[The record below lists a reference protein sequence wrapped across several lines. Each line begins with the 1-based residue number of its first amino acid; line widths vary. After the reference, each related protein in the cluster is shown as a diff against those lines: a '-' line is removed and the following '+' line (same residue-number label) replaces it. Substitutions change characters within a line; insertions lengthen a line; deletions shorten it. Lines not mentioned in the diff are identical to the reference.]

1 MFSLS
6 DCKAFLQK
14 FNEVA
19 ESEVEKEESK
29 DASDT
34 AGLLEKL
41 TVEETKTEEKPVEKE
56 KTEVEAEE
64 KKKCEPE
71 KADDEKKTEEAV
83 PST

>member
-1 MFSLS
+1 M
-6 DCKAFLQK
+6 QK

-29 DASDT
+29 DASDA

-41 TVEETKTEEKPVEKE
+41 TVEETKTEEKPVEKV
-56 KTEVEAEE
+56 KTEVEPEE
-64 KKKCEPE
+64 KITTEPE
-71 KADDEKKTEEAV
+71 KADEEKKTEEAAA

>member
-1 MFSLS
+1 M
-6 DCKAFLQK
+6 QK

-64 KKKCEPE
+64 KKKSEPE
-71 KADDEKKTEEAV
+71 KADEEKKTEEAV